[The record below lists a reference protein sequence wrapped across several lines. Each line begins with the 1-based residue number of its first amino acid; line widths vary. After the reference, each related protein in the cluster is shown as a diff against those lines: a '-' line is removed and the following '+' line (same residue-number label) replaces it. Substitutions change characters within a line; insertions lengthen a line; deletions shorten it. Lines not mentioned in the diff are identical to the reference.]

1 LVAKPSNIFLKLN
14 YHRTPTHYGVL
25 MPLAFPSPILFHTL
39 PWTDIQPY
47 FDDLESRPLTIET
60 IDSWLAD
67 WSRLAE
73 LLRERAARVRV
84 ATVKDTTDI
93 EAEAAFK
100 DYLKNIFPHAQKGNN
115 TLTKKLLTYTE
126 TPPPS
131 SLIPHPSSLI
141 PPGMEIPLRE
151 MRVEAELFREENL
164 PLQAEEQQNSIKFN
178 KIVGAQT
185 VDWDGQETTI
195 TQLSP
200 LYQSSDRAT
209 REQMWRM
216 IDAREQ
222 ADRASIN
229 KLWTE
234 VLHNRLQQAANAGFP
249 GDYRAYRWKHLNRFD
264 YTPSDCRTF
273 HDAIEKV
280 AVPAAGRI
288 YEKHRQRLGV
298 ESLRPWDLD
307 LYQQTYPIFS
317 DEIRPFDGEAELL
330 DRGSAVFHQVD
341 PALGV
346 YFDTMRAEGLIDFI
360 NRKGKGPGAFCTS
373 FEASHRPFIFGNA
386 VGQAA
391 DVNTLLHESGHAFHN
406 FEVFKLP
413 YYAQRNPPMEFN
425 EVASMAMEL
434 LASPYLTKGGYY
446 TPEESA
452 RARLRHLEKNLL
464 FWPYMAVVDA
474 FQHWVYENPTLAAN
488 PANCDAAWAEQW
500 DRFIPF
506 VDFTGLEEAKTLGWH
521 RKRHIHRSP
530 FYYIE
535 YGLAQLGATQVWGNA
550 LRDQAGALTAYRRA
564 LSLGGTAPLP
574 ELYRT
579 AGAKFA
585 FDVETLG
592 EAVALT
598 ERVINELESER

>member
-1 LVAKPSNIFLKLN
+1 
-14 YHRTPTHYGVL
+14 
-25 MPLAFPSPILFHTL
+25 MPLTFPTSTDFNTL
-39 PWTDIQPY
+39 PWTDLQPTL
-47 FDDLESRPLTIET
+47 DDLQSRELTADT
-60 IDSWLAD
+60 VNAWLAD
-67 WSRLAE
+67 WSRLGE
-73 LLRERAARVRV
+73 LLRERGARIRV
-84 ATVKDTTDI
+84 ATLKDTTDA
-93 EAEAAFK
+93 EAEAAFR
-100 DYLKNIFPHAQKGNN
+100 DYLKNIFPHAQKANN
-115 TLTKKLLTYTE
+115 ALTKKLLE
-126 TPPPS
+126 SGLVPA
-131 SLIPHPSSLI
+131 
-141 PPGMEIPLRE
+141 GMEIPLRE

-164 PLQAEEQQNSIKFN
+164 PLQTEEHQISIQFN

-185 VDWDGQETTI
+185 VEWEGEETTI
-195 TQLSP
+195 TQLGP
-200 LYQSSDRAT
+200 IFQQSARAT
-209 REQMWRM
+209 REKMWRM
-216 IDAREQ
+216 IDEREQ
-222 ADRASIN
+222 ADRAAIN
-229 KLWTE
+229 ELWKQ
-234 VLHNRLQQAANAGFP
+234 VLQLRLQQAANAGFQA
-249 GDYRAYRWKHLNRFD
+249 DYRAYRWQLLSRFD
-264 YTPSDCRTF
+264 YTPDDCRTF
-273 HDAIEKV
+273 HDAIEQV

-298 ESLRPWDLD
+298 ETLRPWDLD

-317 DEIRPFDGEAELL
+317 DEISPFDGEAELL
-330 DRGSAVFHQVD
+330 DRGSAVFHLVD
-341 PALGV
+341 SALGA
-346 YFDTMRAEGLIDFI
+346 YFDTMRGAGLIDFL

-373 FEASHRPFIFGNA
+373 FAASHLPFIFGNA
-386 VGQAA
+386 VGQAS

-406 FEVFKLP
+406 FETFNLP
-413 YYAQRNPPMEFN
+413 YTHQRNPPMEFN

-434 LASPYLTKGGYY
+434 LASPYLTQDKGGYY

-474 FQHWVYENPTLAAN
+474 FQHWVYENPDAAADPN
-488 PANCDAAWAEQW
+488 RCDAAWSEQW

-550 LRDQAGALTAYRRA
+550 LQDQAGAVAAYRRA
-564 LSLGGTAPLP
+564 LALGGTAPLP

-592 EAVALT
+592 KAVDLMEAV
-598 ERVINELESER
+598 IQELESI

>member
-1 LVAKPSNIFLKLN
+1 MPIPFP
-14 YHRTPTHYGVL
+14 TPTH
-25 MPLAFPSPILFHTL
+25 FNTL
-39 PWTDIQPY
+39 PWTDLQPY
-47 FDDLESRPLTIET
+47 LDDLESRELTADT
-60 IDSWLAD
+60 VDAWLAD
-67 WSRLAE
+67 WSRLGE
-73 LLRERAARVRV
+73 LLRERGARIRV
-84 ATVKDTTDI
+84 ATVKDTTDA
-93 EAEAAFK
+93 EAEAAFR
-100 DYLKNIFPHAQKGNN
+100 DYLKNIFPHSQKANN
-115 TLTKKLLTYTE
+115 ALTKKLLESGLT
-126 TPPPS
+126 
-131 SLIPHPSSLI
+131 

-164 PLQAEEQQNSIKFN
+164 PLQTEEHQLSIQFN

-185 VDWDGQETTI
+185 VEWDGQETTI
-195 TQLSP
+195 TQLGP
-200 LYQSSDRAT
+200 LYQQSDRAT
-209 REQMWRM
+209 RERMWRM
-216 IDAREQ
+216 IDQREQ
-222 ADRASIN
+222 ADRAAIN
-229 KLWTE
+229 DLWAQ
-234 VLHNRLQQAANAGFP
+234 VLTLRLQQAANAGFP
-249 GDYRAYRWKHLNRFD
+249 GDYRAYRWKHLSRFD
-264 YTPSDCRTF
+264 YTPEDCRTF
-273 HDAIEKV
+273 HDAIEQI

-288 YEKHRQRLGV
+288 YEKHRQRLALSEVEGV
-298 ESLRPWDLD
+298 DTLRPWDLD

-317 DEIRPFDGEAELL
+317 DEIQPFDGEADLL

-341 PALGV
+341 PALGA
-346 YFDTMRAEGLIDFI
+346 YFDTMRGAGLIDFL

-373 FEASHRPFIFGNA
+373 YEASHLPFIFGNA

-406 FEVFKLP
+406 FEVFNLP
-413 YYAQRNPPMEFN
+413 YTHQRNPPMEFN
-425 EVASMAMEL
+425 EVASMSMEL
-434 LASPYLTKGGYY
+434 LASPYLNQDKGGYY

-474 FQHWVYENPTLAAN
+474 FQHWVYENSDAAAD
-488 PANCDAAWAEQW
+488 PKNCDAAWAEQW

-506 VDFTGLEEAKTLGWH
+506 IDFTGLEDAKTLGWH

-550 LRDQAGALTAYRRA
+550 RRDQAGAVAAYRRA
-564 LSLGGTAPLP
+564 LALGGTAPLP

-585 FDVETLG
+585 FDAETLG

-598 ERVINELESER
+598 ERVIHELETL